1 MLIALIAGI
10 ITGFV
15 VSVPPLGPIAFA
27 MISKGFKGEL
37 KEGMAIAMG
46 SAFMDTVYALI
57 AFGGISLF
65 ISLLPTG
72 IETLINNNT
81 HTLQIILTYAGCVVV
96 IIYGLKI
103 MKNKIDISQIEKNDE
118 TVMQNAGARAGKIM
132 SKTGQLVSKTEQLVH
147 ITHKKKEKSSS
158 LFGLFVMGI
167 MLCISSITL
176 PASWIALVG
185 YVKSSGAL
193 DDSFLNGLIYAV
205 GAFVGTV
212 LWFWLLLKLITGNKH
227 RINPGTLNK
236 LNFIAGIILITL
248 GAFLFVKATS
258 TVFGWF

>member
-37 KEGMAIAMG
+37 KDGMAIAMG
-46 SAFMDTVYALI
+46 SAFMDMVYALI

-65 ISLLPTG
+65 ISLLPAG
-72 IETLINNNT
+72 IETLINNNS
-81 HTLQIILTYAGCVVV
+81 HTLQIILTYAGCAVV

-118 TVMQNAGARAGKIM
+118 TLMHSAGQRAGRLV
-132 SKTGQLVSKTEQLVH
+132 SRTEQFVSKTEQLVH
-147 ITHKKKEKSSS
+147 LKHTKKKKNSN

-185 YVKSSGAL
+185 YVKSFGAIENN
-193 DDSFLNGLIYAV
+193 FLSGLIYSV
-205 GAFVGTV
+205 GAFAGTV

-258 TVFGWF
+258 TVFEWF